1 MSRDR
6 SSSGSSVQYLGE
18 KRRSPERERER
29 GTTFARARSPK
40 IAVAS
45 SARLDSGDESSDN
58 EEKDAIRM
66 LQAKIDLDIA
76 KLERMKSRYARSRS
90 QRK

>member
-1 MSRDR
+1 VSRDR

-18 KRRSPERERER
+18 KKRSPERER
-29 GTTFARARSPK
+29 GTTFARASSPK
-40 IAVAS
+40 IAV
-45 SARLDSGDESSDN
+45 ARLDSGDEISDN

-76 KLERMKSRYARSRS
+76 RLERMKKRYVKSKS